1 MTDPAARLFYLLATD
16 DDPVP
21 RVASFATLFPDGLEL
36 GTTSED
42 VATLK
47 PGECYHA
54 GVWAAVRCDLAI
66 LDTARELD
74 GGGDDATLA
83 ATYLSSPDAGAERAA
98 MAAAIRQL
106 VAPAGVECQGHP
118 AGPFDAMGS
127 TVYCDGSCAN
137 RRPAAAPPRPD
148 AAVVAAVWDL
158 VAARAPGDVT
168 IEALDDAG
176 AVAAVLAWD
185 GRQWIGTLERDGRI
199 ARVRIKAGDRAAT
212 ATLDDLGMRV
222 DPAALSALDSL
233 AISLELEHGPARWP
247 LSVDRTPPPAPLP
260 RAIAISR
267 GFRAQ
272 LEAAGVD
279 VATARSVAMPSG
291 DFAIGDDR
299 GGPEACECGAPFAPH
314 PGAPGE
320 HTRTCDCDEL
330 EPDAPADGG
339 GQWERRQLGI
349 GS

>member
-66 LDTARELD
+66 LDAAREID

-98 MAAAIRQL
+98 MATAIRQL
-106 VAPAGVECQGHP
+106 VNGDGE
-118 AGPFDAMGS
+118 PFPPRGTCLSCGMVHERGS
-127 TVYCDGSCAN
+127 RC
-137 RRPAAAPPRPD
+137 PAAAPRPD
-148 AAVVAAVWDL
+148 ADVVAAVWDL

-185 GRQWIGTLERDGRI
+185 GRHWIGTLERDGRI

-247 LSVDRTPPPAPLP
+247 LP

-267 GFRAQ
+267 GFRSQ

>member
-21 RVASFATLFPDGLEL
+21 RVASFAMLFPDGLEL

-98 MAAAIRQL
+98 MATAIRQL
-106 VAPAGVECQGHP
+106 VNGDGE
-118 AGPFDAMGS
+118 PFPPRGTCLSCGMVHERGS
-127 TVYCDGSCAN
+127 RC
-137 RRPAAAPPRPD
+137 PAAAPRPD
-148 AAVVAAVWDL
+148 ADVVAAVWDL

-168 IEALDDAG
+168 IESLDDAG
-176 AVAAVLAWD
+176 AVAAVLTWD
-185 GRQWIGTLERDGRI
+185 GRHWIGTLERDGRI

-222 DPAALSALDSL
+222 DPAALSAFDSL
-233 AISLELEHGPARWP
+233 AISLWLEHGPARWP
-247 LSVDRTPPPAPLP
+247 LSIDRTPPAAPAPLP
-260 RAIAISR
+260 RAT
-267 GFRAQ
+267 
-272 LEAAGVD
+272 V
-279 VATARSVAMPSG
+279 VAMPSG

-299 GGPEACECGAPFAPH
+299 GGPESCECGAPFAPH

-320 HTRTCDCDEL
+320 HTRTCDCDDV
-330 EPDAPADGG
+330 EPDATDDGG
-339 GQWERRQLGI
+339 GRWERRQLGI
-349 GS
+349 GA